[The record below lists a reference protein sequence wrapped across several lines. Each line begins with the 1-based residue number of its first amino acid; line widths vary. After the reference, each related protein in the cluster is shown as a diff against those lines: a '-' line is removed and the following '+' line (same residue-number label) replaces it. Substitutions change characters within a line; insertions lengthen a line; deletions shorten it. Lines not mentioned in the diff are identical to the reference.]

1 MIYTKGKVTYYIEK
15 SNVPDFETATGTID
29 YGFTNDYVFR
39 KILQENND
47 VLKALIC
54 SILHMKPDGVE
65 VTVTN
70 PISLGET
77 FSAKDFILDVRVVL
91 NDGRL
96 IDLEMQMTNEYNWP
110 DRSISYASR
119 NFDQLKRGEYYIDA
133 KPVHSIGFLNFTL
146 FEDDPEFNALYQ
158 LLNVKTKRLYSE
170 KFSIHVIDLSRID
183 LATEEDL
190 HYGIDRWAKLFKT
203 KTWEDLRMIT
213 KNNETMQK
221 AADSLYQLNSDAVA
235 RQCAQSRADAAYWE
249 AIKNNKLHYLEE
261 TNAQLQSAN
270 TELQSTNTNQAVTI
284 AQQTSKIDFQSARI
298 AELEAELAQLK
309 K

>member
-1 MIYTKGKVTYYIEK
+1 MEK

-146 FEDDPEFNALYQ
+146 FEDNPEFNALYQ

-183 LATEEDL
+183 LATEEDR
-190 HYGIDRWAKLFKT
+190 HYGIERWAKLFKT

-298 AELEAELAQLK
+298 AALEAELAQLK

>member
-1 MIYTKGKVTYYIEK
+1 MKYTKGKVTYYMEK

-54 SILHMKPDGVE
+54 SILHMEPDGIK

-96 IDLEMQMTNEYNWP
+96 IDLEMQMTDEYNWP

-119 NFDQLKRGEYYIDA
+119 NFDQ
-133 KPVHSIGFLNFTL
+133 
-146 FEDDPEFNALYQ
+146 
-158 LLNVKTKRLYSE
+158 
-170 KFSIHVIDLSRID
+170 
-183 LATEEDL
+183 
-190 HYGIDRWAKLFKT
+190 
-203 KTWEDLRMIT
+203 
-213 KNNETMQK
+213 
-221 AADSLYQLNSDAVA
+221 
-235 RQCAQSRADAAYWE
+235 
-249 AIKNNKLHYLEE
+249 
-261 TNAQLQSAN
+261 
-270 TELQSTNTNQAVTI
+270 
-284 AQQTSKIDFQSARI
+284 
-298 AELEAELAQLK
+298 
-309 K
+309 

>member
-1 MIYTKGKVTYYIEK
+1 MEK

-146 FEDDPEFNALYQ
+146 FEDNPEFNALYQ

-183 LATEEDL
+183 LATEEDR

-221 AADSLYQLNSDAVA
+221 AADSLYQLNTDPVA
-235 RQCAQSRADAAYWE
+235 RQCAQSRADATYWE
-249 AIKNNKLHYLEE
+249 TIKNNV
-261 TNAQLQSAN
+261 SA
-270 TELQSTNTNQAVTI
+270 
-284 AQQTSKIDFQSARI
+284 
-298 AELEAELAQLK
+298 
-309 K
+309 

>member
-1 MIYTKGKVTYYIEK
+1 MIYTKGKVTYYMEK

-284 AQQTSKIDFQSARI
+284 EQQTSKIDFQSARI

>member
-1 MIYTKGKVTYYIEK
+1 MIYTKGKVTYYMEK
-15 SNVPDFETATGTID
+15 SNVPDFDTATGTID

-146 FEDDPEFNALYQ
+146 FEDNPEFNALYQ

-183 LATEEDL
+183 LATEEDR

-249 AIKNNKLHYLEE
+249 TIKNNKLRYLEE
-261 TNAQLQSAN
+261 ANSQLTQTIDQQAS
-270 TELQSTNTNQAVTI
+270 QINQQA
-284 AQQTSKIDFQSARI
+284 SRI
-298 AELEAELAQLK
+298 AELEAALAKQNK
-309 K
+309 

>member
-1 MIYTKGKVTYYIEK
+1 MIYTKGKVTYYMEK

-54 SILHMKPDGVE
+54 SILHMEPDGIK

-96 IDLEMQMTNEYNWP
+96 IDL
-110 DRSISYASR
+110 
-119 NFDQLKRGEYYIDA
+119 
-133 KPVHSIGFLNFTL
+133 
-146 FEDDPEFNALYQ
+146 
-158 LLNVKTKRLYSE
+158 
-170 KFSIHVIDLSRID
+170 SRID
-183 LATEEDL
+183 LATEEDR
-190 HYGIDRWAKLFKT
+190 HYEIDRWAKLFKT

-249 AIKNNKLHYLEE
+249 TIKNNKLRYLEE
-261 TNAQLQSAN
+261 ANSQLTQ
-270 TELQSTNTNQAVTI
+270 TIDQQASQI
-284 AQQTSKIDFQSARI
+284 DQQTWQINQQASRI
-298 AELEAELAQLK
+298 AELEAALAKQNK
-309 K
+309 

>member
-1 MIYTKGKVTYYIEK
+1 MEK

-170 KFSIHVIDLSRID
+170 KFSIHVIDLSCID

>member
-1 MIYTKGKVTYYIEK
+1 MEK

-146 FEDDPEFNALYQ
+146 FEDNPEFNALYQ

-183 LATEEDL
+183 LATEEDR

-249 AIKNNKLHYLEE
+249 TIKNNKLRYLEE
-261 TNAQLQSAN
+261 ANSQLTQTIDQQAS
-270 TELQSTNTNQAVTI
+270 QINQQA
-284 AQQTSKIDFQSARI
+284 SRI
-298 AELEAELAQLK
+298 AELEAALAKQNTLYIPQNNQLAPQDK
-309 K
+309 

>member
-1 MIYTKGKVTYYIEK
+1 MEK

-146 FEDDPEFNALYQ
+146 FEDNPEFNALYQ

-183 LATEEDL
+183 LATEEDR

-221 AADSLYQLNSDAVA
+221 AAAPLYQLNSDAVA
-235 RQCAQSRADAAYWE
+235 RQCAQSRADAAPCHHLRRFLFFL
-249 AIKNNKLHYLEE
+249 I
-261 TNAQLQSAN
+261 QF
-270 TELQSTNTNQAVTI
+270 VM
-284 AQQTSKIDFQSARI
+284 
-298 AELEAELAQLK
+298 
-309 K
+309 